1 MAEGIGARAKAWWH
15 ARRQT
20 DEQYVERIRKKQRSM
35 RKARIVLLGLL
46 AVVAIVILSNAA
58 RVICAIGKTVTDSE
72 MDVLLFVFGLGIG
85 VPLGFFVNSFFSFI
99 LLILF
104 GERSDELM
112 LKFYDE
118 LKSRELGVPGADGSG
133 DQRVAGC
140 NQ

>member
-20 DEQYVERIRKKQRSM
+20 DEQYVERIQRKQRFM
-35 RKARIVLLGLL
+35 RRVRIVFLCLL

-85 VPLGFFVNSFFSFI
+85 VPLGFFVNSFFHIRI
-99 LLILF
+99 LLPDNI
-104 GERSDELM
+104 
-112 LKFYDE
+112 
-118 LKSRELGVPGADGSG
+118 
-133 DQRVAGC
+133 
-140 NQ
+140 